1 MAEPD
6 GRARSCRPRRLPR
19 RRARRLQNGVVESS
33 PKSGFGESP
42 LLFFWGPLLALH
54 DECAARTDPKWV
66 RGDPKP
72 GRTRSVPKWLWFG
85 VGPDRFGTA
94 AEAASEVIRSG
105 PGTPVHVHAHRT
117 YTRTRATYAPH
128 HHAITC
134 AAANLAATCAA
145 LLPATSN
152 RHCPAAA
159 TPHCRRARSHCAS
172 MTQRE
177 QRASR
182 SERVGLVAAAG
193 DRCRCLRALL
203 VAQLPSAARG
213 ARPALALVAPHSQAL
228 MMPQSM
234 TRPSVIN
241 LSSETRSAD
250 VPHVI
255 EGRTQL

>member
-1 MAEPD
+1 VALVR
-6 GRARSCRPRRLPR
+6 GRAGSVRDSGGGGFRS
-19 RRARRLQNGVVESS
+19 
-33 PKSGFGESP
+33 
-42 LLFFWGPLLALH
+42 
-54 DECAARTDPKWV
+54 DPK
-66 RGDPKP
+66 RPQD
-72 GRTRSVPKWLWFG
+72 TRACAC
-85 VGPDRFGTA
+85 RC
-94 AEAASEVIRSG
+94 
-105 PGTPVHVHAHRT
+105 TPYVCT
-117 YTRTRATYAPH
+117 YTRHICTSSRDHMRRCESCGDVRCSSASDVQQALPGGRD
-128 HHAITC
+128 
-134 AAANLAATCAA
+134 AAQ
-145 LLPATSN
+145 
-152 RHCPAAA
+152 
-159 TPHCRRARSHCAS
+159 CRRARSHCAS
-172 MTQRE
+172 MTHRE